1 MATEWAISFAE
12 LIPLQ
17 LTSSSFN
24 ICFKTKQK
32 KGLVPLDLF

>member
-12 LIPLQ
+12 LISLQ

-24 ICFKTKQK
+24 ICFKTKK